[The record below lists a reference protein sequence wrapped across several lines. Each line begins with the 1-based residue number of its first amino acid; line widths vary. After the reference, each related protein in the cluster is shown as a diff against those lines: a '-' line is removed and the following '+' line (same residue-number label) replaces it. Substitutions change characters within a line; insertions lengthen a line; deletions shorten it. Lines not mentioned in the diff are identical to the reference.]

1 MTHPQI
7 HRADRRANES
17 RALIS
22 AVPADGLADKCRD
35 KRANNAEDR
44 GENESGRI
52 IVPRREKPRD
62 YAGDEADQDDPDDAH
77 RFRSIV
83 TPTQL

>member
-1 MTHPQI
+1 M
-7 HRADRRANES
+7 S
-17 RALIS
+17 RET
-22 AVPADGLADKCRD
+22 R
-35 KRANNAEDR
+35 NNAEDR

-62 YAGDEADQDDPDDAH
+62 YAGDEANQDDPDDAH